1 MQLCYN
7 ETRNASAMNT
17 PVNREKIQNV
27 IKKVKACIDTD
38 NYRFSDH
45 GYERKIERYAALPDI
60 LKVLRNGYHEKQK
73 DEWKPEFNAWNYA
86 IRGKAIDGNEL
97 RIAVSFEENGL
108 LIVTVIRLK
117 RFI

>member
-1 MQLCYN
+1 MGS
-7 ETRNASAMNT
+7 EASCMNML
-17 PVNREKIQNV
+17 VKREKIQDLLA
-27 IKKVKACIDTD
+27 KVRTCIDTD

-60 LKVLRNGYHEKQK
+60 IEVLRNGYHEKQK

-86 IRGKAIDGNEL
+86 IRGKAIDGDDL

-108 LIVTVIRLK
+108 LIVTVIRLEK
-117 RFI
+117 